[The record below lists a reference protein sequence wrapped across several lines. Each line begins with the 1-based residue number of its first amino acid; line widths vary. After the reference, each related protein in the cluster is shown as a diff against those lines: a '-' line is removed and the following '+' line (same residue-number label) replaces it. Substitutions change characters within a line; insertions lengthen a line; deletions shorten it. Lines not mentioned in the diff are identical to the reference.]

1 MFKFDPFLLKNV
13 KRRFFPKVSF
23 KSTLRRY
30 VSATSCKNEKN
41 PSSWYFMKLGKPN
54 FGPNLASFSQKN
66 CTRTLPKSDDILTS
80 CKNSKKT
87 YNWLQRKTSK
97 QANGKKR
104 TKICRVFH
112 RSLILWVPK
121 ITLPKGDKFP
131 NSAKVSNRFILN
143 ISLYIYDKA
152 FCKYN

>member
-1 MFKFDPFLLKNV
+1 
-13 KRRFFPKVSF
+13 
-23 KSTLRRY
+23 
-30 VSATSCKNEKN
+30 
-41 PSSWYFMKLGKPN
+41 MKLGKPN
-54 FGPNLASFSQKN
+54 FGHNLVSFSQKIALAHFLN
-66 CTRTLPKSDDILTS
+66 QMTSQLHAKTLKRLTIGSREKFQTKRT
-80 CKNSKKT
+80 
-87 YNWLQRKTSK
+87 TSK

-112 RSLILWVPK
+112 RSLILWVQK
-121 ITLPKGDKFP
+121 ITLPKGDEFP

>member
-1 MFKFDPFLLKNV
+1 
-13 KRRFFPKVSF
+13 
-23 KSTLRRY
+23 
-30 VSATSCKNEKN
+30 
-41 PSSWYFMKLGKPN
+41 MKLGKPN

-87 YNWLQRKTSK
+87 YNWPQRKTPNKEKIK
-97 QANGKKR
+97 QTGKRKKP

-112 RSLILWVPK
+112 RSLILWVLK
-121 ITLPKGDKFP
+121 ITLPKGDEFP
-131 NSAKVSNRFILN
+131 NDNKKTAKLSNRFILN